1 MLNDTPERRR
11 FFRVNDSVSLSYRL
25 IDAATASMGLK
36 AAEIVSSEF
45 SLAATL
51 ELLSQDASKIMQH
64 LQTQNPQFLELYRVL
79 DAKINTIAQSVMFLD
94 SNVNAKS
101 CQNVNLSAAG
111 LAFQQ
116 SEVLEAGQNLAIQ
129 LYLPGAL
136 AQICVYARVVNC
148 KAVDAGSD
156 FLIGVDFTH
165 VREEDQ
171 ELLIKHVVRTQ
182 WQQLR
187 ESKAMADY

>member
-1 MLNDTPERRR
+1 MLNETSERRR
-11 FFRVNDSVSLSYRL
+11 FFRINDSVSLSYRL
-25 IDAATASMGLK
+25 IDAATANMGLK
-36 AAEIVSSEF
+36 ATDIVNSEF

-51 ELLSQDASKIMQH
+51 ELLSQDALRMMQH
-64 LQTQNPQFLELYRVL
+64 LQAQNPQFLDLYRVL
-79 DAKINTIAQSVMFLD
+79 DAKINAIAQAMMFLD
-94 SNVNAKS
+94 RNVNAKS
-101 CQNVNLSAAG
+101 CQNVSLSAAG

-116 SEVLEAGQNLAIQ
+116 QDVLEVGQNLAIQ

-148 KAVDAGSD
+148 KPVDAGND
-156 FLIGVDFTH
+156 QMIGVDFTH

-187 ESKAMADY
+187 ESKAMAQF

>member
-1 MLNDTPERRR
+1 MLNESPERRR
-11 FFRVNDSVSLSYRL
+11 FFRVNDSVSLSYQL
-25 IDAATASMGLK
+25 IDAATVDLGLK
-36 AAEIVSSEF
+36 AAESISNEF

-51 ELLSQDASKIMQH
+51 ELLSQDAARIMQH
-64 LQTQNPQFLELYRVL
+64 LQTQSPQFLELYQVL
-79 DAKINTIAQSVMFLD
+79 DAKINAIAQAVMYLD
-94 SNVNAKS
+94 NNANAKR
-101 CQNVNLSAAG
+101 CQHVNLSAAG

-116 SEVLEAGQNLAIQ
+116 QEVLEIGQNLAIQ

-136 AQICVYARVVNC
+136 AQIFIYARVVNC
-148 KAVDAGSD
+148 KPVDATKEQ
-156 FLIGVDFTH
+156 LICVDFTH

-187 ESKAMADY
+187 ESKAMADF

>member
-1 MLNDTPERRR
+1 
-11 FFRVNDSVSLSYRL
+11 
-25 IDAATASMGLK
+25 
-36 AAEIVSSEF
+36 
-45 SLAATL
+45 
-51 ELLSQDASKIMQH
+51 
-64 LQTQNPQFLELYRVL
+64 
-79 DAKINTIAQSVMFLD
+79 MFLD
-94 SNVNAKS
+94 NNVNVKS

-116 SEVLEAGQNLAIQ
+116 SEVLEIGQNLAIK

-156 FLIGVDFTH
+156 YLIGVDFTH

>member
-1 MLNDTPERRR
+1 MQNDTSERRR
-11 FFRVNDSVSLSYRL
+11 FFRVNDSVSLSYQL
-25 IDAATASMGLK
+25 IDAAEADRGLK
-36 AAEIVSSEF
+36 AIERINSEF

-51 ELLSQDASKIMQH
+51 ELLSQDALRIMQQ

-79 DAKINTIAQSVMFLD
+79 DAKINAIAQAVMFLD
-94 SNVNAKS
+94 RNANAIS
-101 CQNVNLSAAG
+101 CQHVNLSAAG

-116 SEVLEAGQNLAIQ
+116 QETLEVGQNLAIQ

-136 AQICVYARVVNC
+136 AQISVHARVVNC
-148 KAVDAGSD
+148 QPIHSGNNY
-156 FLIGVDFTH
+156 LIGVDFTH

-187 ESKAMADY
+187 ESKAMADF